1 VGDTL
6 GETSTYLVSP
16 TLSSGGNRGVIL
28 SIHATGKSLKSL
40 QIDGVFL
47 SVVIFEDLSECP
59 VGIETEKK
67 DLVAL
72 IVTFQC
78 LLILEILTSLPLQ
91 YIEGIQEE

>member
-1 VGDTL
+1 MGDTL

-47 SVVIFEDLSECP
+47 SVLILEDLS
-59 VGIETEKK
+59 IRM
-67 DLVAL
+67 
-72 IVTFQC
+72 
-78 LLILEILTSLPLQ
+78 SSWH
-91 YIEGIQEE
+91 